1 MRGAPELSEVNNSL
15 LLTIATLLIFHASSL
30 PFLLLHTQVMWIKII
45 FLSFLRVL
53 GQVDQAFTRRLMED
67 DSMDSEELAKFG
79 DACEAVTKSA
89 VERLVSMSSHTD
101 EALAKMMKSGGG
113 EEGPLEGL
121 GLNARASAATA
132 AIAALSGGRLGQ
144 VAPTSMLGAFGGS
157 LERHQ
162 GPAESGFI
170 SSPGPTEART
180 VLLELLSA
188 VSAQALTLDRNAGRT
203 HVALPPEAVAGA
215 RDALRRAWAGLGL
228 GTQPLEAPPSM
239 SGRAGGGQP
248 LERDAILT
256 FIQRG
261 ATEETLGPLG
271 PRARK

>member
-1 MRGAPELSEVNNSL
+1 MNTVIVQMLVFENNDGSMHSFIGPSGQSDATE
-15 LLTIATLLIFHASSL
+15 TILNYADTNGFKV
-30 PFLLLHTQVMWIKII
+30 F
-45 FLSFLRVL
+45 
-53 GQVDQAFTRRLMED
+53 
-67 DSMDSEELAKFG
+67 
-79 DACEAVTKSA
+79 
-89 VERLVSMSSHTD
+89 
-101 EALAKMMKSGGG
+101 
-113 EEGPLEGL
+113 L
-121 GLNARASAATA
+121 GLYMPNWNHDMIGSNFLFETQARMAVVAQQAWDRY
-132 AIAALSGGRLGQ
+132 LSGGRLIERIDR
-144 VAPTSMLGAFGGS
+144 TLRTMRS